1 VNDAKN
7 FGARI
12 TKIGVA
18 VAKLWRK
25 EVIGTYLQF
34 LKVAIAI
41 SRIILKIR
49 VVFLKI
55 CGPRLDFTEGQGANC
70 KIGRDFLA
78 RIYFAKGKHG
88 GLSPPFVD
96 R

>member
-7 FGARI
+7 FGAGI

-55 CGPRLDFTEGQGANC
+55 CGP
-70 KIGRDFLA
+70 
-78 RIYFAKGKHG
+78 
-88 GLSPPFVD
+88 
-96 R
+96 